1 VAPAS
6 GLNTE
11 QSEHACGPGLGAFTH
26 VAGDRVLF
34 PRPHQWHAV
43 RSILS
48 AT

>member
-1 VAPAS
+1 MPVGPVWERDAWL
-6 GLNTE
+6 GL
-11 QSEHACGPGLGAFTH
+11 LGSFTH